1 MSAGVRA
8 PRKALQSCLRAGRS
22 PHLRDTEEQD
32 RDARCPAS
40 SGSRAAF
47 LFAGRRS
54 PCSPQR
60 RRLLLS
66 FLSCHNQKRLL
77 PPPTGSAPARYG
89 PKEVPTCT
97 VILFPWEGVSLARLP
112 DHSTQPRVA
121 PGPAQAAAGRG
132 LGWERRPC
140 PCPQPQP
147 EPPVPGPRLGCRR
160 NFPAGAGPRCT
171 DAPRE
176 RFPLCLSPHTQ
187 LQGTAGS
194 QAALRVWLH

>member
-1 MSAGVRA
+1 MSPAYKEAPGGPDWEPQKAQVPAQRGACHRLVMSAGVRA

-77 PPPTGSAPARYG
+77 PPPTSSAPARSR
-89 PKEVPTCT
+89 
-97 VILFPWEGVSLARLP
+97 LVSKVCP
-112 DHSTQPRVA
+112 DHHTKGVA
-121 PGPAQAAAGRG
+121 
-132 LGWERRPC
+132 L
-140 PCPQPQP
+140 
-147 EPPVPGPRLGCRR
+147 V
-160 NFPAGAGPRCT
+160 
-171 DAPRE
+171 
-176 RFPLCLSPHTQ
+176 
-187 LQGTAGS
+187 
-194 QAALRVWLH
+194 